1 MKELGAD
8 EKRLHSEV
16 GETLKR
22 VGIDRLFATGE
33 LCRNTSEAFGEG
45 ASWFDSI
52 DELTPA
58 VRAELSGKVNV
69 LVKGSRSMRMERVVD
84 ALRAPE
90 AMRAE
95 A

>member
-1 MKELGAD
+1 
-8 EKRLHSEV
+8 
-16 GETLKR
+16 
-22 VGIDRLFATGE
+22 
-33 LCRNTSEAFGEG
+33 
-45 ASWFDSI
+45 
-52 DELTPA
+52 
-58 VRAELSGKVNV
+58 LSGKVNV